1 MVDFIKVS
9 MFYVTFVDIKTNR
22 LTISLIRILVS
33 LPIRR
38 LLSVC
43 IRLLNVWDFSFG
55 WFWLGEQ
62 FGNWCPLGRSYW
74 LDVMGLGCFFRL
86 RVRIVELVCRQT
98 AFKSKKGKKQSAFV
112 VLIAEQPFIYTRGIE
127 L

>member
-1 MVDFIKVS
+1 MVDFIKVLMS
-9 MFYVTFVDIKTNR
+9 YATFVDMKTNR

-43 IRLLNVWDFSFG
+43 IRLLNVWDFG

-62 FGNWCPLGRSYW
+62 FGNWCLLGRSYW
-74 LDVMGLGCFFRL
+74 LDVMELGGFFRL
-86 RVRIVELVCRQT
+86 RVRIVELVCWQT
-98 AFKSKKGKKQSAFV
+98 AFKSKKVKKQSAFV
-112 VLIAEQPFIYTRGIE
+112 ILIF
-127 L
+127 LV